1 MSIRKPEDNLWFHV
15 YRLCAGFVSSLANAL
30 VMVFDS
36 AFRKE
41 KRKKMPSNHF
51 LSSLHFLLHEFPKS
65 FWKFPTGIGIGRS
78 VGTVLLYFFGNRRY
92 FTEASEAPTASQKAK
107 NSKRSGFTLIEM
119 VISITLFSG
128 ILLAAFSAFG
138 NIAHFKNKIVSDV
151 DVYEQLY
158 VSVEQLTTIIKDG
171 GDIDYEEYF
180 NRSVL
185 GTSLS

>member
-1 MSIRKPEDNLWFHV
+1 
-15 YRLCAGFVSSLANAL
+15 
-30 VMVFDS
+30 
-36 AFRKE
+36 
-41 KRKKMPSNHF
+41 
-51 LSSLHFLLHEFPKS
+51 
-65 FWKFPTGIGIGRS
+65 
-78 VGTVLLYFFGNRRY
+78 
-92 FTEASEAPTASQKAK
+92 
-107 NSKRSGFTLIEM
+107 M